1 MRYSVR
7 RFGLVTAVVVAAASA
22 ALAASA
28 AQAAGLPKG
37 TKAPDFTLK
46 DTKGGSFKLS
56 SFKGKVVFLNFWAT
70 WCPPCRTEFPEVVKL
85 NNDLAGKGVKVVSIS
100 VDQAN
105 TRGRIKPFI
114 DDNKATQQVLLG
126 DEAGDIFDRYANNPR
141 PGIPMNVLIG
151 KDGKVIKSWVG
162 FRGQDDVSEWRSSIN
177 DALKAKTP

>member
-1 MRYSVR
+1 M
-7 RFGLVTAVVVAAASA
+7 
-22 ALAASA
+22 
-28 AQAAGLPKG
+28 
-37 TKAPDFTLK
+37 
-46 DTKGGSFKLS
+46 
-56 SFKGKVVFLNFWAT
+56 
-70 WCPPCRTEFPEVVKL
+70 